1 MNLLANEGM
10 ETRIAAAGK
19 QSNIDD
25 ESNNI
30 KVKEKGIRQKKPW
43 NDMEA
48 PTSYG
53 AKKARIKKK
62 NSKKEAE

>member
-1 MNLLANEGM
+1 M

-30 KVKEKGIRQKKPW
+30 KVKEKGIRQKKP
-43 NDMEA
+43 
-48 PTSYG
+48 
-53 AKKARIKKK
+53 
-62 NSKKEAE
+62 